1 MPKVKLEYI
10 HWNGILTHL
19 DSQFLFHYLF
29 AYIVKVTNV
38 FVLWRQLS
46 GFMPKS
52 FSMIIILDTENQH
65 FYKLHIL
72 SRKVLRDSPLSTIP
86 RKKGA
91 PLFPIVLSFPCPPVI
106 QESKSLFISAEFIN
120 RNRLFLLL

>member
-1 MPKVKLEYI
+1 
-10 HWNGILTHL
+10 
-19 DSQFLFHYLF
+19 
-29 AYIVKVTNV
+29 
-38 FVLWRQLS
+38 
-46 GFMPKS
+46 
-52 FSMIIILDTENQH
+52 MIIILDTENQH

-91 PLFPIVLSFPCPPVI
+91 PLFPIVLSFPRPPVI

-120 RNRLFLLL
+120 RNRLSFVVVKADNIYFIGLYSIT